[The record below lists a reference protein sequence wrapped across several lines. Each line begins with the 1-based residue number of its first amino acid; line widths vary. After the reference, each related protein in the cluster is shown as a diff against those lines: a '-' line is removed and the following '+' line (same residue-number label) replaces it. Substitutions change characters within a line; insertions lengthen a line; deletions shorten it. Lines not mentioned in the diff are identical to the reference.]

1 MRYDEFRDRWLAALR
16 SARVLAYQDLP
27 EETINVTTMARR
39 WKVHAIGRSAEPF
52 HPGATI
58 GFDWDPFESARSY
71 TCEEDLLTH
80 LHGRRSARSTQP
92 RFIRVEFVFRAAL
105 TWGSTIPLP
114 GAEVWNPWAEALQE
128 RLDDALA
135 ATRRR
140 KAPATAWRGE
150 LELEG
155 RTAPDGSFALHGIS
169 SSSGELIVIP
179 RIWDDTRR
187 QEREGSAGRRID
199 ELVAR
204 IRRGLD
210 AWLES
215 VDELARWVRY
225 APAAAPA
232 SPSRRDRSARRGQSG
247 PETMH

>member
-1 MRYDEFRDRWLAALR
+1 MRYDEFRDRWSAALR
-16 SARVLAYQDLP
+16 GARVLSYQDRP
-27 EETINVTTMARR
+27 EETINLTTMARR
-39 WKVHAIGRSAEPF
+39 WEVHAIGRSAEPF

-71 TCEEDLLTH
+71 SCEEDLLAD
-80 LHGRRSARSTQP
+80 LYGRRSARSTQP
-92 RFIRVEFVFRAAL
+92 RLIRVEFIFRAAL

-114 GAEVWNPWAEALQE
+114 AAEVWNPWVEALQE
-128 RLDDALA
+128 RLDDTLA
-135 ATRRR
+135 APRRR
-140 KAPATAWRGE
+140 KAPANAWRGD

-179 RIWDDTRR
+179 RIWSDPRR

-204 IRRGLD
+204 IRKGLD

-225 APAAAPA
+225 TPAAAPA
-232 SPSRRDRSARRGQSG
+232 SPRRQGRSARGRHSDR
-247 PETMH
+247 ETTH